1 MAKSLII
8 VESPAKARTIKKY
21 LGAGFTVKASVGHVK
36 DLPEHRLGIDIAHDF
51 APEYVPIKGKRKLLQ
66 ELRAEAQKAE
76 QVYLASDPDR
86 EGEAIAWHIASEL
99 HHTSADHIY
108 RILLHEITKKGI
120 TEALQQPGRID
131 AHKVSAQQ
139 ARRLLDRLVGYKISP
154 LLWQKVQ
161 RGLSAGRVQSVAL
174 RIICEREQEIQAFQ
188 TQEYWTIDATMAVAD
203 PPPFQARLYSISGK
217 KADIAT
223 AEEAQHI
230 VADLQAV
237 PYTVAEVKKTTRR
250 RNPAPPFTTSTLQQ
264 EAVRKLRFSTQRTM
278 RVAQQLYEGLALGDE
293 GEVGLITYMRTDST
307 RLADEAVQEARQ
319 YIHEHYGKDYIPTQP
334 RRYRSQK
341 AAQEAHEAIRPTS
354 VLRTPDQV
362 KRYLSAEQQSLYTL
376 IWNRLVASQMSSAIL
391 DHTTVDVTAKQYSFR
406 ATGAVMRFPG
416 FTALY
421 EESLAETVKPE
432 TDAGAQNRLLPPL
445 AVGQDVQVTSLEPNQ
460 HYTQPPPR
468 FTEASLVSELEK
480 LGIGRPSTYASILGT
495 LRERRYVEDQDRR
508 FIPTELGTTVNG
520 LLVES
525 FPDLLNVQFTAQ
537 LEDKLD
543 QIEEGKRE
551 WVETLH
557 AFYKPFM
564 AELQQATHKMRD
576 VRKEVEETDEVCEK
590 CQRPMVIRR
599 GRFGRFMACS
609 GYPGCK
615 NTRELSTET
624 PAQAPAAPS
633 VAVACEQ
640 CGRPMALK
648 RSRYGEFL
656 ACTGY
661 PTCKATKPVVTSVMD
676 CPLPSCGGT
685 IVQRRSRRG
694 KTFYGCTHYPRCTF
708 SLWQRPVPQACPQ
721 CAATYMLEKQTKKQ
735 GVTRQCPTCKYQ
747 EAVAATAAPVLTNGH
762 AGATVALAPMGAA
775 DEVEL
780 DAVGR

>member
-8 VESPAKARTIKKY
+8 VESPAKAKTIKKY

-51 APEYVPIKGKRKLLQ
+51 APEYVPIKGKKKLLQ
-66 ELRAEAQKAE
+66 ELCAEAEKVE
-76 QVYLASDPDR
+76 RVYLAPDPDR

-99 HHTSADHIY
+99 HRTSSDHIY
-108 RILLHEITKKGI
+108 RIMLHEITKKGI

-131 AHKVSAQQ
+131 EHKVSAQQ

-188 TQEYWTIDATMAVAD
+188 SQEYWTIDAAMTVAD
-203 PPPFQARLYSISGK
+203 PPPFQARLHSISGK
-217 KADIAT
+217 KADIA
-223 AEEAQHI
+223 
-230 VADLQAV
+230 DLQGAHDPV
-237 PYTVAEVKKTTRR
+237 YNLQAARYTVAEVKKTTRR

-264 EAVRKLRFSTQRTM
+264 EAVRKLRFSTQRAM

-293 GEVGLITYMRTDST
+293 GEVGLITYVRTDST

-319 YIHEHYGKDYIPTQP
+319 YIQERYGKDYVPPQP

-341 AAQEAHEAIRPTS
+341 AAQQAHEAIRPTS
-354 VLRTPDQV
+354 VLRTPEQV
-362 KRYLSAEQQSLYTL
+362 KRYLNAEQQALYTL
-376 IWNRLVASQMSSAIL
+376 IWNRLVASQMSSAVL

-421 EESLAETVKPE
+421 EESLAESPKPDA
-432 TDAGAQNRLLPPL
+432 DAGAHNRLLPPL
-445 AVGQDVQVTSLEPNQ
+445 VVGQEVQVTALDPNQ
-460 HYTQPPPR
+460 HFTQPPPR

-495 LRERRYVEDQDRR
+495 LRERRYVEDKERR

-543 QIEEGKRE
+543 QIEEGKCD
-551 WVETLH
+551 WVATLH
-557 AFYKPFM
+557 AFYEPFV
-564 AELQQATHKMRD
+564 AELQQATHTMRD
-576 VRKEVEETDEVCEK
+576 VRKEVEEAEEVCEK
-590 CQRPMVIRR
+590 CQRPMIIRR

-609 GYPGCK
+609 GYPECK
-615 NTRELSTET
+615 NTRQLSTT
-624 PAQAPAAPS
+624 APAQAPAAPS
-633 VAVACEQ
+633 VEVTCEQ
-640 CGRPMALK
+640 CGKPMALK

-661 PTCKATKPVVTSVMD
+661 PKCKATKPIVTTVMD
-676 CPLPSCGGT
+676 CPVESCGGT

-694 KTFYGCTHYPRCTF
+694 KTFYGCTNYPRCTF
-708 SLWQRPVPQACPQ
+708 SVWQRPVPHACPQ
-721 CAATYMLEKQTKKQ
+721 CAAAYMLEKQTKKK

-747 EAVAATAAPVLTNGH
+747 EAVPAVVAPEHGNGFAGMPAALTPVLTDD
-762 AGATVALAPMGAA
+762 T
-775 DEVEL
+775 VEL